1 MSDPALALQGAII
14 ATLKAAAGVTT
25 LVSTRVYDNPPS
37 VSPGAV
43 ATFPYVTI
51 GEAQSI
57 PQRADCIDGTEHFVA
72 VHAWSRAVGFTE
84 VKRIASAVRAA
95 LHEAEPA
102 VTGYRLID
110 LAVQDTRFLRDPDG
124 ATSHAV
130 IQMRAVLDA
139 ID

>member
-1 MSDPALALQGAII
+1 VSDPALALQGALI
-14 ATLKAAAGVTT
+14 AAMKAAAGVVA

-37 VSPGAV
+37 TSTGAV
-43 ATFPYVTI
+43 ATFPYITI

-102 VTGYRLID
+102 VAGYRLID

-124 ATSHAV
+124 LTSHSV
-130 IQMRAVLDA
+130 VNLRAVLDA